1 MKKLTGVSYMSQKI
15 GRGFPPATNHSC
27 SMSNCIIMI
36 LESHRIIPFHARST
50 IKTFYVRS
58 EIPNSPFSTHFI
70 KNCSDVGCLVCS
82 HFLSISRLC
91 LIIPHSGENV
101 KKNLRYSQ
109 SIFQPSYAMQRTCWI
124 QPPVTVC
131 QGHRPDRSLCNT
143 LHTSLCNHP

>member
-1 MKKLTGVSYMSQKI
+1 MKKLTGVSYMSQEI

-82 HFLSISRLC
+82 HFLSLSIMSYYTTLRGECQEESEIFSKYFSTLLRHATNLLNPTPCNRMPGAPARSFSMQYSAYISL
-91 LIIPHSGENV
+91 
-101 KKNLRYSQ
+101 
-109 SIFQPSYAMQRTCWI
+109 
-124 QPPVTVC
+124 
-131 QGHRPDRSLCNT
+131 
-143 LHTSLCNHP
+143 